1 MFKGQ
6 ASSKIYIMV
15 LSILKGQTSIQRF
28 ENSLFPNSII
38 VISQKGQIKKK
49 IVSLHTAYFPPP
61 SVGLYLAKR
70 LYKVK
75 YYKR

>member
-38 VISQKGQIKKK
+38 VINQKGQIKKK
-49 IVSLHTAYFPPP
+49 IVSLHTA
-61 SVGLYLAKR
+61 
-70 LYKVK
+70 
-75 YYKR
+75 